1 MSGHFV
7 GTVRI
12 MSKSR
17 EIGRAARLPGSSS
30 GVCRNCLIC
39 KSFQLYLF
47 PLQEYGS
54 SHRISYFVK
63 LLRTDRMNR
72 RLDGW
77 EGTNLKKKLLIVD
90 DQNGIRILLMEVF
103 SSEGYETYQAS
114 NGKLAL
120 EIVRNVSPDL
130 VLLDM
135 KIPGMDGL
143 DILKH
148 IKSINP
154 SIKVI
159 MMTAYGE
166 LDMIKEATDLG
177 AIMHFTKP
185 FDIDELRQAV
195 NQHLCLPPN
204 NSYAV
209 GS

>member
-1 MSGHFV
+1 M
-7 GTVRI
+7 
-12 MSKSR
+12 
-17 EIGRAARLPGSSS
+17 
-30 GVCRNCLIC
+30 
-39 KSFQLYLF
+39 
-47 PLQEYGS
+47 
-54 SHRISYFVK
+54 
-63 LLRTDRMNR
+63 
-72 RLDGW
+72 
-77 EGTNLKKKLLIVD
+77 KKLLIVD
-90 DQNGIRILLMEVF
+90 DQNGIRILLTEVF
-103 SSEGYETYQAS
+103 STEGYQTYQAS

-120 EIVRNVSPDL
+120 EIVRNASPDL

-148 IKSINP
+148 IKSIDA

-195 NQHLCLPPN
+195 NSQLGKSK
-204 NSYAV
+204 NSTYAV

>member
-1 MSGHFV
+1 M
-7 GTVRI
+7 
-12 MSKSR
+12 
-17 EIGRAARLPGSSS
+17 
-30 GVCRNCLIC
+30 
-39 KSFQLYLF
+39 
-47 PLQEYGS
+47 
-54 SHRISYFVK
+54 
-63 LLRTDRMNR
+63 
-72 RLDGW
+72 
-77 EGTNLKKKLLIVD
+77 KKKLLIVD

-120 EIVRNVSPDL
+120 EIVRSSSPDL

-148 IKSINP
+148 IKSIDA

-195 NQHLCLPPN
+195 NQQLRSPN
-204 NSYAV
+204 NSSYAL

>member
-1 MSGHFV
+1 M
-7 GTVRI
+7 
-12 MSKSR
+12 
-17 EIGRAARLPGSSS
+17 
-30 GVCRNCLIC
+30 
-39 KSFQLYLF
+39 
-47 PLQEYGS
+47 
-54 SHRISYFVK
+54 
-63 LLRTDRMNR
+63 
-72 RLDGW
+72 
-77 EGTNLKKKLLIVD
+77 KKLLIVD
-90 DQNGIRILLMEVF
+90 DQNGIRILLTEVF
-103 SSEGYETYQAS
+103 STEGYQTYQAS

-120 EIVRNVSPDL
+120 EIVRNASPDL

-148 IKSINP
+148 IKSIDA

-195 NQHLCLPPN
+195 NSQLGESK
-204 NSYAV
+204 NSTYAM